1 LNLLLQFYLRLFV
14 YQLIAYY
21 SLYAATN
28 CSAIAKI
35 SVASKSGVLDKVYK
49 DCPSRAIKQVLNQ
62 HVMHLLNPNR
72 ALQSLAFPRV
82 LQLVLFAHK

>member
-1 LNLLLQFYLRLFV
+1 LNLLLQFYLRFV

-35 SVASKSGVLDKVYK
+35 SVASKSGAGVT
-49 DCPSRAIKQVLNQ
+49 
-62 HVMHLLNPNR
+62 
-72 ALQSLAFPRV
+72 ALHGQ
-82 LQLVLFAHK
+82 

>member
-1 LNLLLQFYLRLFV
+1 MIAIKFCWINFNIIATGNPTVKIKHFQSFLNLLLQFYLRLFV

-35 SVASKSGVLDKVYK
+35 SVASKSG
-49 DCPSRAIKQVLNQ
+49 AG
-62 HVMHLLNPNR
+62 
-72 ALQSLAFPRV
+72 
-82 LQLVLFAHK
+82 

>member
-35 SVASKSGVLDKVYK
+35 SVASKSGVLDSVQGLPFTGNKA
-49 DCPSRAIKQVLNQ
+49 SR
-62 HVMHLLNPNR
+62 
-72 ALQSLAFPRV
+72 
-82 LQLVLFAHK
+82 

>member
-1 LNLLLQFYLRLFV
+1 LNLFLQFYLRLFV

-28 CSAIAKI
+28 CSAKI
-35 SVASKSGVLDKVYK
+35 SVASKSVLDKVQGLPFTGQSK
-49 DCPSRAIKQVLNQ
+49 LLNQ

-72 ALQSLAFPRV
+72 VLQSLAFPRAWRYENF
-82 LQLVLFAHK
+82 QRH